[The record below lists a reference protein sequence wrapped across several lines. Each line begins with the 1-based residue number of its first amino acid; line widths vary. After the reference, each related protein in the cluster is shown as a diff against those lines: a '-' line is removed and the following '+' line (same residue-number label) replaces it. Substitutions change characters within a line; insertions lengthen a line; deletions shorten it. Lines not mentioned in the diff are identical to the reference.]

1 MTGTLVIYTL
11 CFCDLFGAYL
21 SYLSL
26 GLTLTPYP
34 TTIPKQ
40 LTNLAHSVYST
51 QIFDIFIGPSKA
63 HFMAHEAILV
73 QSPLLAHLIEKQDGK
88 KGKLKTTLVLPRES
102 PANFGAL
109 LQYLYSHQLV
119 MPSLNGEG
127 SLNCDT
133 DGEEAKA
140 AAKLLAKLYVL
151 VLSILSILSITHT
164 RRIVEGSLGS
174 PRRCGH
180 SC

>member
-1 MTGTLVIYTL
+1 
-11 CFCDLFGAYL
+11 
-21 SYLSL
+21 
-26 GLTLTPYP
+26 
-34 TTIPKQ
+34 
-40 LTNLAHSVYST
+40 
-51 QIFDIFIGPSKA
+51 
-63 HFMAHEAILV
+63 MAHEAILV
-73 QSPLLAHLIEKQDGK
+73 QSPLLAHLIEKQVGK

-151 VLSILSILSITHT
+151 VSLSRLSYV
-164 RRIVEGSLGS
+164 RGE
-174 PRRCGH
+174 
-180 SC
+180 